1 MLFLK
6 AMSRMQVHEEK
17 SSYRSTQQICP
28 QTEMQVFF
36 ENLSVLLGMESAD
49 WRLGDLQPGGFV
61 DRNVGLFITLITS
74 LHSSLWSEVNS
85 LTTMKRHSWSSADE
99 S

>member
-6 AMSRMQVHEEK
+6 PMSRMQVHEEK

-49 WRLGDLQPGGFV
+49 WMLGDLHPGGFV
-61 DRNVGLFITLITS
+61 DWNVGLFITS

-85 LTTMKRHSWSSADE
+85 LTTMKRHSLSSADE